1 MLRYIS
7 AGLLLAGGVL
17 IAAPAPVTF
26 TKDVQPI
33 LAKHCQS
40 CHSPGQVAPISLLT
54 YQATRPW
61 AAKIKEL
68 VSAKK
73 MPPVVGTAHYTVL
86 TRGEGLT
93 QGEINTLVKWVDE
106 GAIEGI
112 AGGAKGT
119 PAGKGKK

>member
-1 MLRYIS
+1 MWRLAITGSILAAS
-7 AGLLLAGGVL
+7 AGLFGQ
-17 IAAPAPVTF
+17 TR
-26 TKDVQPI
+26 TTYTRDVQPI
-33 LAKHCQS
+33 LTKHCQG
-40 CHSPGQVAPISLLT
+40 CHRPGKVAPNSLLT

-93 QGEINTLVKWVDE
+93 QTEINTLVKWVDQ
-106 GAIEGI
+106 GAIEGT
-112 AGGAKGT
+112 AGGAKDA
-119 PAGKGKK
+119 PAGNGKK